1 MSWFDIPGTMTV
13 DLTRIGFDTKLN
25 LAGVLLL
32 LPLYI
37 YICVKLLLVVRF
49 TNPCFISLSGFDA
62 VVVSVFIWINW
73 SLWLKWC
80 CLCYYEIWF
89 FLMINSVDP
98 DNIAFVEACSMIIWA
113 ILGCF
118 LALFLFLIQLQNVFV
133 LLIILTFLPSQRLL
147 LRVYLCHSC
156 IHNNFMERFH

>member
-1 MSWFDIPGTMTV
+1 MTV

-49 TNPCFISLSGFDA
+49 TNPYFSLSGFEA
-62 VVVSVFIWINW
+62 VVVSQFSFGQIEVFDLNDVYVIMRFD
-73 SLWLKWC
+73 
-80 CLCYYEIWF
+80 F

-98 DNIAFVEACSMIIWA
+98 DNIAFVEACSII
-113 ILGCF
+113 I
-118 LALFLFLIQLQNVFV
+118 
-133 LLIILTFLPSQRLL
+133 
-147 LRVYLCHSC
+147 
-156 IHNNFMERFH
+156 

>member
-32 LPLYI
+32 LSLYI

-49 TNPCFISLSGFDA
+49 TNPYFSLSGFEA
-62 VVVSVFIWINW
+62 VVVSQFSFGQIEVFDLNDVVYVIMRFD
-73 SLWLKWC
+73 
-80 CLCYYEIWF
+80 F

-98 DNIAFVEACSMIIWA
+98 DNIAFVEACSIIIWA

-156 IHNNFMERFH
+156 IHNNFMEIFH

>member
-1 MSWFDIPGTMTV
+1 MTV

-32 LPLYI
+32 LSLYI

-62 VVVSVFIWINW
+62 VVVSQFSFGQIEVFDLNDVVYVIMRFD
-73 SLWLKWC
+73 
-80 CLCYYEIWF
+80 F

-98 DNIAFVEACSMIIWA
+98 DHIAFVQACSII
-113 ILGCF
+113 I
-118 LALFLFLIQLQNVFV
+118 
-133 LLIILTFLPSQRLL
+133 
-147 LRVYLCHSC
+147 
-156 IHNNFMERFH
+156 

>member
-1 MSWFDIPGTMTV
+1 MTV

-49 TNPCFISLSGFDA
+49 TNPYFSLSGFEA
-62 VVVSVFIWINW
+62 VVSQFSFGQIEVFDLNDVVYVIMRFD
-73 SLWLKWC
+73 
-80 CLCYYEIWF
+80 F

-98 DNIAFVEACSMIIWA
+98 DNIAFVEACSII
-113 ILGCF
+113 I
-118 LALFLFLIQLQNVFV
+118 
-133 LLIILTFLPSQRLL
+133 
-147 LRVYLCHSC
+147 
-156 IHNNFMERFH
+156 